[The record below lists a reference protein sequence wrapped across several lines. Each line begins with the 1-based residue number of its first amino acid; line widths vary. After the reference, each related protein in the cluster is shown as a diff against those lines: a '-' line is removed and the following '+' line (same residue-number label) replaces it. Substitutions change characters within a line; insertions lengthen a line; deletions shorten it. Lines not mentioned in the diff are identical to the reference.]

1 MTKHRSVWSSGD
13 AEHAPRLKRR
23 GRLAGGVVVSLLLA
37 ASLAACG
44 GSSGATATQSSSS
57 ADNGQYGLKSASECK
72 TLRDKNKSL
81 VGSTLKVATSAGTP
95 GLVEVDTAH
104 PGKFKGLNVDLI
116 SALGECLGFEFTME
130 SLDFAGIVPAVAA
143 GRYDMAAASMYD
155 TAARRQQVTYV
166 DYIAVSDY
174 AVVPKGNPKH
184 INSLSDTCGLKTGV
198 ATGQLEQT
206 FMQDQSAKC
215 KAAGKPELDI
225 SVFSDLQGA
234 FAALVAGRVDFIF
247 NGGTSNQAFLQS
259 HSDFEQVMKP
269 VPGAVEGFEFPKNK
283 TDLINAVFEA
293 AKVMQDKGV
302 EDKLIAKWNFQAF
315 DKTVP
320 AKIAD

>member
-1 MTKHRSVWSSGD
+1 
-13 AEHAPRLKRR
+13 
-23 GRLAGGVVVSLLLA
+23 
-37 ASLAACG
+37 
-44 GSSGATATQSSSS
+44 
-57 ADNGQYGLKSASECK
+57 
-72 TLRDKNKSL
+72 
-81 VGSTLKVATSAGTP
+81 
-95 GLVEVDTAH
+95 
-104 PGKFKGLNVDLI
+104 
-116 SALGECLGFEFTME
+116 
-130 SLDFAGIVPAVAA
+130 
-143 GRYDMAAASMYD
+143 
-155 TAARRQQVTYV
+155 
-166 DYIAVSDY
+166 
-174 AVVPKGNPKH
+174 
-184 INSLSDTCGLKTGV
+184 
-198 ATGQLEQT
+198 
-206 FMQDQSAKC
+206 MQDQSSKC

-302 EDKLIAKWNFQAF
+302 EDKLIAKWSFQAF